1 MQEQASGLLF
11 KGMNP
16 RRHAPLPPRA
26 ATGPEPWVAGEPRR
40 PRVLI
45 VDDNRDAAD
54 SLAMLLGLLSYEPR
68 VAYDGQS
75 GMEVAASFKPDI
87 AILDI
92 SMPRMS
98 GYELARKL
106 RDELEGETPVLVALT
121 ALSSEED
128 RRAAREAGFE
138 HHLAKP
144 VDSASLC
151 RLVIRILSERKH

>member
-1 MQEQASGLLF
+1 M
-11 KGMNP
+11 
-16 RRHAPLPPRA
+16 
-26 ATGPEPWVAGEPRR
+26 
-40 PRVLI
+40 LI

-54 SLAMLLGLLSYEPR
+54 SLAMLIGLLSYEPR
-68 VAYDGQS
+68 VAYDGES
-75 GMEVAASFKPDI
+75 GMEIANWFRPDI

-98 GYELARKL
+98 GYELAQRL
-106 RDELEGETPVLVALT
+106 RHELAADAPVLVALT

-128 RRAAREAGFE
+128 RKAAREAGFE

-151 RLVIRILSERKH
+151 RLVIRILSERAH

>member
-1 MQEQASGLLF
+1 MD
-11 KGMNP
+11 P
-16 RRHAPLPPRA
+16 HRHAPPRPRSLSVPDA
-26 ATGPEPWVAGEPRR
+26 WAGDEPQR

-54 SLAMLLGLLSYEPR
+54 SLAMLIGLLSYEPR
-68 VAYDGQS
+68 VAYDGES
-75 GMEVAASFKPDI
+75 GMEVASWFKPDI

-98 GYELARKL
+98 GYELARRLKH
-106 RDELEGETPVLVALT
+106 DLEDQAPVLVALT

-128 RRAAREAGFE
+128 RKAAREAGFQ

-151 RLVIRILSERKH
+151 RLVIRILSERSH